1 MKDLSIQFSVKEWFN
16 WFYVKTRQA
25 AVWMS
30 NIGNILPGVTNIN
43 MINLIRIKRDDNS
56 RRSYLQESSNLASLA
71 QHDNIVTMIAGQ

>member
-1 MKDLSIQFSVKEWFN
+1 MKDLSIQFSVKE